1 MKTTQTQHTPGPWE
15 VESGMVQTVREH
27 TCKVANCGVHIPI
40 AHMDR
45 TANNGTLPVE
55 RDANARLIASAPDL
69 LAAAT
74 AAFQWLDYVRRWPGG
89 QDILIETQ
97 PGGFGLDKLQAAIRA
112 AEGGR

>member
-1 MKTTQTQHTPGPWE
+1 MKGTQTQHTPGPWTFGE
-15 VESGMVQTVREH
+15 NVGKRPSWEYICASEDGSSICTMAQV
-27 TCKVANCGVHIPI
+27 P
-40 AHMDR
+40 
-45 TANNGTLPVE
+45 NGK
-55 RDANARLIASAPDL
+55 ANARLIASAPDL